1 MDWDAVAAIGEIVG
15 ALAVVIS
22 VIYLALQVRENTRIS
37 TQNMVQEAIKDFAR
51 VDQLVA
57 TTPDLAS
64 IVVKGNEGI
73 ENLAPDQKLRFD
85 GYYSSFF
92 SVLEV
97 WHTQSRHIPADPE
110 QDDTVRTMLN
120 NRLAERGCQQWW
132 RENRT
137 EYPVGFRNWVEEN
150 ANSN

>member
-1 MDWDAVAAIGEIVG
+1 MDWDAVAAIGESVG
-15 ALAVVIS
+15 ALAVVVS
-22 VIYLALQVRENTRIS
+22 VIYLAFQVRENTRTSI
-37 TQNMVQEAIKDFAR
+37 QNMVQDTIKDFAR
-51 VDQLVA
+51 VDQLIA

-85 GYYSSFF
+85 GYNSTFF

-97 WHTQSRHIPADPE
+97 WHTQSRRIPVDPE
-110 QDDTVRTMLN
+110 QDDTIRTMLN

-132 RENRT
+132 SANQT
-137 EYPVGFRNWVEEN
+137 EFPAGFRNWVEES
-150 ANSN
+150 ANLN